1 MVGLEKEESAAGRSA
16 DELELFA
23 RLLDPHMSA
32 NAERRSDEI
41 KPNWSPRKTIAFII
55 VASVAL
61 WGAIIWAVSYLISLF

>member
-1 MVGLEKEESAAGRSA
+1 MVGLEKEESAAGRGA

-32 NAERRSDEI
+32 NAERHSEEI
-41 KPNWSPRKTIAFII
+41 KPNWSPRKTITFIV
-55 VASVAL
+55 VASLAL

>member
-16 DELELFA
+16 DELKLFA

-32 NAERRSDEI
+32 SDHSEET

-55 VASVAL
+55 VASLAL
-61 WGAIIWAVSYLISLF
+61 WGAIIWAVSYLIRFF

>member
-1 MVGLEKEESAAGRSA
+1 MVGLEKKESAAGRGA

-32 NAERRSDEI
+32 DAERHSEEI
-41 KPNWSPRKTIAFII
+41 KPNWSRRKTLAFIV

-61 WGAIIWAVSYLISLF
+61 WGAIIWGVFHLIGLF

>member
-1 MVGLEKEESAAGRSA
+1 MAGLEKEESAAGRGA

-32 NAERRSDEI
+32 NAARHSEEI
-41 KPNWSPRKTIAFII
+41 KPNWSPRKTVAFII
-55 VASVAL
+55 VASLAL